1 MRRCFYIFIDYI
13 GNEHSPPVHFEI
25 YISTDIKTHVLIY
38 YKLYVIIYR
47 LKYIERFGMQKYRLE
62 IDNIFVEKGKLNIE
76 ATAEFEINPLAT
88 VPKIRLLFCGQ
99 GQTRRFPL
107 PVQECT
113 KENGICTAKA
123 QYSYNLYYLFYE
135 QTLTE
140 PAVLTFDLAY
150 GANEYEA
157 VDFIV
162 KSCDNE
168 HLKLDGNRVII
179 DNKIKYHKQHFG
191 LQDLTKRSTYTI
203 TLKKPI
209 VKLLNIYYKK
219 YWKMPVKM
227 NRVTFISGRRSEL
240 SGNEKFVYDKLKDIK
255 GIDFQ
260 FLMFSSA
267 KGHYNIENI
276 KKFFELYTTSRVVI
290 VDDYFRMLNI
300 VPKKDDVKLF
310 QLWHACGAFKTFGF
324 TRIGKDG
331 GPRQWAK
338 NHRMYDYAI
347 VSSKNIAK
355 HYAEGFGIPDS
366 CVLPSGVPRTDIF
379 CDSGYKEKT
388 RTTFFE
394 KYPQLKNKKIILF
407 APTFRGKGQM
417 SAYYP
422 ADKFNPNEI
431 CSALGED
438 YAIIIKLHP
447 FCKEKYEVDKKYK
460 DRIIDLSNADELN
473 DLLFVT
479 DLLITDYSSVV
490 FEASLL
496 DIPMLFYAFDLDEYI
511 ENRDFYYDFK
521 EFIPGKTVFSQDELI
536 KAVQSNDFESEKVE
550 KFKHTF
556 FDNIDGQSSQR
567 VADKIISL
575 LDLEN

>member
-1 MRRCFYIFIDYI
+1 MHI
-13 GNEHSPPVHFEI
+13 
-25 YISTDIKTHVLIY
+25 LIY

-47 LKYIERFGMQKYRLE
+47 LKYIKRFGMQKYRLE

-113 KENGICTAKA
+113 KENGICKAKA

-150 GANEYEA
+150 GADEYEA
-157 VDFIV
+157 VDFTV
-162 KSCDNE
+162 ENYDNK

-219 YWKMPVKM
+219 YWKIPVKM

-276 KKFFELYTTSRVVI
+276 KSFFELYTTSRVVI

-300 VPKKDDVKLF
+300 VPKKDEVKLF

-338 NHRMYDYAI
+338 NHRMYDYAV
-347 VSSKNIAK
+347 VSSKNIVK

-366 CVLPSGVPRTDIF
+366 CILPSGVPRTDIF

-388 RTTFFE
+388 GAAFFE

-422 ADKFNPNEI
+422 TDKFNPNEI
-431 CSALGED
+431 CSALGDE

-447 FCKEKYEVDKKYK
+447 FCKEKYRIEEKYK

-521 EFIPGKTVFSQDELI
+521 EFIPGKTVFLQDELI

-550 KFKHTF
+550 KFKHKF
-556 FDNIDGQSSQR
+556 FDDIDGQSSQR
-567 VADKIISL
+567 VANKIISL
-575 LDLEN
+575 LNLEN

>member
-1 MRRCFYIFIDYI
+1 MHI
-13 GNEHSPPVHFEI
+13 
-25 YISTDIKTHVLIY
+25 LIY

-47 LKYIERFGMQKYRLE
+47 LKYIKRFGMQKYRLE

-113 KENGICTAKA
+113 KENGICKAKA

-150 GANEYEA
+150 GADEYEA
-157 VDFIV
+157 VDFTV
-162 KSCDNE
+162 KSHDNE

-276 KKFFELYTTSRVVI
+276 KRFFELYTTSRVVI

-338 NHRMYDYAI
+338 NHRMYDYAV

-388 RTTFFE
+388 RAAFFE

-422 ADKFNPNEI
+422 TDKFNPNEI
-431 CSALGED
+431 CSALGDE

-447 FCKEKYEVDKKYK
+447 FCKEKYKIEEKYK

-521 EFIPGKTVFSQDELI
+521 EFIPGKTVFLQDELI
-536 KAVQSNDFESEKVE
+536 KAVQSNDFESEKV
-550 KFKHTF
+550 KNFKHKF
-556 FDNIDGQSSQR
+556 FDDIDGQSSQR
-567 VADKIISL
+567 VANKIISL
-575 LDLEN
+575 LNLEN

>member
-1 MRRCFYIFIDYI
+1 MHI
-13 GNEHSPPVHFEI
+13 
-25 YISTDIKTHVLIY
+25 LIY

-47 LKYIERFGMQKYRLE
+47 LKYIKRFGMQKYRLE

-113 KENGICTAKA
+113 KENGICKAKA

-150 GANEYEA
+150 GADEYKA
-157 VDFIV
+157 VDFTV
-162 KSCDNE
+162 KSHDNE

-219 YWKMPVKM
+219 YWKMPIKM

-276 KKFFELYTTSRVVI
+276 KRFFELYTTSRVVI

-338 NHRMYDYAI
+338 NHRMYDYAV

-379 CDSGYKEKT
+379 CDIEYKEKT
-388 RTTFFE
+388 RAAFFE

-407 APTFRGKGQM
+407 APTFRGKGQI

-422 ADKFNPNEI
+422 TDKFNPNEI
-431 CSALGED
+431 CSALGDE

-447 FCKEKYEVDKKYK
+447 FCKEKYRIEEKYK

-521 EFIPGKTVFSQDELI
+521 DFIPGKTVFSQDELI

-550 KFKHTF
+550 KFKHKF
-556 FDNIDGQSSQR
+556 FDDIDGQSSQR
-567 VADKIISL
+567 VANKIISL
-575 LDLEN
+575 LNLEN

>member
-1 MRRCFYIFIDYI
+1 MNTVRQHIFK
-13 GNEHSPPVHFEI
+13 I
-25 YISTDIKTHVLIY
+25 YINTDIQMHILIY

-47 LKYIERFGMQKYRLE
+47 LKYIKRFGMQKYRLE
-62 IDNIFVEKGKLNIE
+62 IDNIFVKKGKLNIE

-113 KENGICTAKA
+113 KENGICKAKA

-150 GANEYEA
+150 GADEYEA
-157 VDFIV
+157 VDFTV
-162 KSCDNE
+162 KSHDNE

-276 KKFFELYTTSRVVI
+276 KRFFELYTTSRVVI

-338 NHRMYDYAI
+338 NHRMYDYAV

-366 CVLPSGVPRTDIF
+366 CILPSGVPRTDIF

-388 RTTFFE
+388 RAAFFE

-422 ADKFNPNEI
+422 TDKFNPNEI
-431 CSALGED
+431 CSALGDE

-447 FCKEKYEVDKKYK
+447 FCKEKYKIEEKYK

-521 EFIPGKTVFSQDELI
+521 EFIPGKTVFLQDELI
-536 KAVQSNDFESEKVE
+536 KAVQNNDFESEKVE
-550 KFKHTF
+550 KFKHKF
-556 FDNIDGQSSQR
+556 FDDIDGQSSQR
-567 VADKIISL
+567 VANKIISL

>member
-1 MRRCFYIFIDYI
+1 MHI
-13 GNEHSPPVHFEI
+13 
-25 YISTDIKTHVLIY
+25 LIY

-47 LKYIERFGMQKYRLE
+47 LKYIKRFGMQKYRLE

-76 ATAEFEINPLAT
+76 ATAEFKINPLAT

-140 PAVLTFDLAY
+140 PAVLTFDLTY
-150 GANEYEA
+150 GADEYKA
-157 VDFIV
+157 VDFTV
-162 KSCDNE
+162 KNCDNK

-209 VKLLNIYYKK
+209 VRLLNIYYKK

-276 KKFFELYTTSRVVI
+276 KRFFELYTTSRVVI

-338 NHRMYDYAI
+338 NHRMYDYAV

-379 CDSGYKEKT
+379 CDSRYKEKT
-388 RTTFFE
+388 RAAFFK

-422 ADKFNPNEI
+422 TDKFNPNEI
-431 CSALGED
+431 CSALGDE

-447 FCKEKYEVDKKYK
+447 FCKEKYKIEEKYK
-460 DRIIDLSNADELN
+460 DRITDLSNADELN

-536 KAVQSNDFESEKVE
+536 KAVQSNDFENEKVE
-550 KFKHTF
+550 KFKHKF
-556 FDNIDGQSSQR
+556 FDDIDGQSSQR
-567 VADKIISL
+567 VANKIISL
-575 LDLEN
+575 LNLEN

>member
-1 MRRCFYIFIDYI
+1 
-13 GNEHSPPVHFEI
+13 
-25 YISTDIKTHVLIY
+25 
-38 YKLYVIIYR
+38 
-47 LKYIERFGMQKYRLE
+47 MQKYRLE

-99 GQTRRFPL
+99 RQTRRFPL

-113 KENGICTAKA
+113 KENGICKAKA

-150 GANEYEA
+150 GADEYEA
-157 VDFIV
+157 VDFTV
-162 KSCDNE
+162 KSHDNE
-168 HLKLDGNRVII
+168 HLKLNGNRVII
-179 DNKIKYHKQHFG
+179 DDKIKYHKQHFG

-276 KKFFELYTTSRVVI
+276 KRFFELYTTSRVVI

-338 NHRMYDYAI
+338 NHRMYDYAV

-388 RTTFFE
+388 RTAFFE

-422 ADKFNPNEI
+422 IDKFNPNEI
-431 CSALGED
+431 CSALGDE

-447 FCKEKYEVDKKYK
+447 FCKEKYRIEEKYK

-521 EFIPGKTVFSQDELI
+521 EFIPGKTVFLQDELI

-550 KFKHTF
+550 KFKHKF
-556 FDNIDGQSSQR
+556 FDDIDGQSSQR
-567 VADKIISL
+567 VANKIISL
-575 LDLEN
+575 LNLEN

>member
-1 MRRCFYIFIDYI
+1 MHI
-13 GNEHSPPVHFEI
+13 
-25 YISTDIKTHVLIY
+25 LIY

-47 LKYIERFGMQKYRLE
+47 LKYIKRFGMQKYRLE

-113 KENGICTAKA
+113 KENGICKAKA

-150 GANEYEA
+150 GADEYEA
-157 VDFIV
+157 VDFTV
-162 KSCDNE
+162 ENCDNK

-240 SGNEKFVYDKLKDIK
+240 SGNEKFVYDKLNDIK

-276 KKFFELYTTSRVVI
+276 KRFFELYTTSRVVI

-338 NHRMYDYAI
+338 NHRMYDYAV
-347 VSSKNIAK
+347 VSSKNIAN

-388 RTTFFE
+388 RAAFFE

-422 ADKFNPNEI
+422 TDKFNPNEI
-431 CSALGED
+431 CSALGDE

-447 FCKEKYEVDKKYK
+447 FCKEKYKIEEKYK

-521 EFIPGKTVFSQDELI
+521 EFIPGKTVFLQDELI

-550 KFKHTF
+550 KFKHKF
-556 FDNIDGQSSQR
+556 FDDIDGQSSQR
-567 VADKIISL
+567 VANKIISL
-575 LDLEN
+575 LNLEN

>member
-1 MRRCFYIFIDYI
+1 MHI
-13 GNEHSPPVHFEI
+13 
-25 YISTDIKTHVLIY
+25 LIY

-47 LKYIERFGMQKYRLE
+47 LKYIKRFGMQKYRLE

-88 VPKIRLLFCGQ
+88 MPKIRLLFCGQ

-113 KENGICTAKA
+113 KENGICKAKA

-135 QTLTE
+135 QTLNE

-150 GANEYEA
+150 GADEYEA
-157 VDFIV
+157 VDFTV
-162 KSCDNE
+162 KSHDNE

-276 KKFFELYTTSRVVI
+276 KRFFELYTTSRVVI

-300 VPKKDDVKLF
+300 VSKKDDVKLF

-338 NHRMYDYAI
+338 NHRMYDYAV

-379 CDSGYKEKT
+379 CDNGYKEKT
-388 RTTFFE
+388 RAAFFE

-422 ADKFNPNEI
+422 TDKFNPNEI
-431 CSALGED
+431 CSALGDE

-447 FCKEKYEVDKKYK
+447 FCKEKYKIEEKYK
-460 DRIIDLSNADELN
+460 NRIIDLSNADELN

-521 EFIPGKTVFSQDELI
+521 EFIPGKTVFLQDELI

-550 KFKHTF
+550 KFKHKF
-556 FDNIDGQSSQR
+556 FDDIDGQSSQR
-567 VADKIISL
+567 VANKIISL
-575 LDLEN
+575 LNLEN

>member
-1 MRRCFYIFIDYI
+1 
-13 GNEHSPPVHFEI
+13 
-25 YISTDIKTHVLIY
+25 
-38 YKLYVIIYR
+38 
-47 LKYIERFGMQKYRLE
+47 MQKYRLE

-113 KENGICTAKA
+113 KENGICKAKA

-135 QTLTE
+135 QTLNE

-150 GANEYEA
+150 GADEYEA
-157 VDFIV
+157 VDFTV
-162 KSCDNE
+162 KSHDNE

-260 FLMFSSA
+260 FLMFSNA

-276 KKFFELYTTSRVVI
+276 KRFFELYTTSRVVI

-338 NHRMYDYAI
+338 NHRMYDYAV

-366 CVLPSGVPRTDIF
+366 CILPSGVPRTDIF

-388 RTTFFE
+388 RAAFFE

-422 ADKFNPNEI
+422 TDKFNPNEI
-431 CSALGED
+431 CSALGDE

-447 FCKEKYEVDKKYK
+447 FCKEKYSIEEKYK
-460 DRIIDLSNADELN
+460 DQIIDLSNADELN

-521 EFIPGKTVFSQDELI
+521 EFIPGKTVFLQDELI
-536 KAVQSNDFESEKVE
+536 KAVQNNDFESEKVE
-550 KFKHTF
+550 KFKHKF
-556 FDNIDGQSSQR
+556 FDDIDGQSSQR
-567 VADKIISL
+567 VANKIISL
-575 LDLEN
+575 LNLEN

>member
-1 MRRCFYIFIDYI
+1 
-13 GNEHSPPVHFEI
+13 
-25 YISTDIKTHVLIY
+25 
-38 YKLYVIIYR
+38 
-47 LKYIERFGMQKYRLE
+47 MQKYRLE

-107 PVQECT
+107 PVQKCT

-135 QTLTE
+135 QTLKE
-140 PAVLTFDLAY
+140 PAALTFDLAY
-150 GANEYEA
+150 GADEYEA
-157 VDFIV
+157 VDFAV

-240 SGNEKFVYDKLKDIK
+240 TGNEKFVYDKLKDTK

-276 KKFFELYTTSRVVI
+276 KRFFELYTTSRVVI

-300 VPKKDDVKLF
+300 VPKKNDVKLF

-388 RTTFFE
+388 RTAFFE

-447 FCKEKYEVDKKYK
+447 FCKEKYEIDKKYK

-556 FDNIDGQSSQR
+556 FDDIDGQSSQR

>member
-1 MRRCFYIFIDYI
+1 
-13 GNEHSPPVHFEI
+13 
-25 YISTDIKTHVLIY
+25 
-38 YKLYVIIYR
+38 
-47 LKYIERFGMQKYRLE
+47 MQKYRLE

-113 KENGICTAKA
+113 KENGICKAKA

-150 GANEYEA
+150 GADEYEA
-157 VDFIV
+157 VDFTV
-162 KSCDNE
+162 ENYDNK

-219 YWKMPVKM
+219 YWKIPVKM

-276 KKFFELYTTSRVVI
+276 KSFFELYTTSRVVI

-300 VPKKDDVKLF
+300 VPKKDEVKLF

-338 NHRMYDYAI
+338 NHRMYDYAV
-347 VSSKNIAK
+347 VSSKNIVK

-366 CVLPSGVPRTDIF
+366 CILPSGVPRTDIF

-388 RTTFFE
+388 GAAFFE

-422 ADKFNPNEI
+422 TDKFNPNEI
-431 CSALGED
+431 CSALGDE

-447 FCKEKYEVDKKYK
+447 FCKEKYRIEEKYK

-521 EFIPGKTVFSQDELI
+521 EFIPGKTVFLQDELI

-550 KFKHTF
+550 KFKHKF
-556 FDNIDGQSSQR
+556 FDDIDGQSSQR
-567 VADKIISL
+567 VANKIISL
-575 LDLEN
+575 LNLEN

>member
-1 MRRCFYIFIDYI
+1 
-13 GNEHSPPVHFEI
+13 
-25 YISTDIKTHVLIY
+25 
-38 YKLYVIIYR
+38 
-47 LKYIERFGMQKYRLE
+47 MQKYRLE

-113 KENGICTAKA
+113 EENGICKAKA
-123 QYSYNLYYLFYE
+123 QYGYNLYYLFYE

-150 GANEYEA
+150 GADEYKA
-157 VDFIV
+157 VDFTV
-162 KSCDNE
+162 KSHDNE

-240 SGNEKFVYDKLKDIK
+240 SGNEKFVYDKLKNIK

-276 KKFFELYTTSRVVI
+276 KRFFELYTTSRVVI

-300 VPKKDDVKLF
+300 VPKKNDVKLF

-338 NHRMYDYAI
+338 NHRMYDYAV

-366 CVLPSGVPRTDIF
+366 CILPSGVPRTDIF

-388 RTTFFE
+388 RAAFFE

-422 ADKFNPNEI
+422 TDKFNPNEI
-431 CSALGED
+431 CSALGDE

-447 FCKEKYEVDKKYK
+447 FCKKKYRIEEKYK

-521 EFIPGKTVFSQDELI
+521 EFIPGKTVFLQDKLI

-550 KFKHTF
+550 KFKHKF
-556 FDNIDGQSSQR
+556 FDDIDGQSSQR
-567 VADKIISL
+567 VANKIISL
-575 LDLEN
+575 LNLEN

>member
-1 MRRCFYIFIDYI
+1 MHI
-13 GNEHSPPVHFEI
+13 
-25 YISTDIKTHVLIY
+25 LIY

-47 LKYIERFGMQKYRLE
+47 LKYIKRFGMQKYRLE

-113 KENGICTAKA
+113 KENGICKAKA

-135 QTLTE
+135 QTLNE

-150 GANEYEA
+150 GADEYEA
-157 VDFIV
+157 VDFTV
-162 KSCDNE
+162 KNCDNK

-255 GIDFQ
+255 EIDFQ

-276 KKFFELYTTSRVVI
+276 KRFFELYTTSRVVI

-338 NHRMYDYAI
+338 NHRMYDYAV

-388 RTTFFE
+388 RAAFFK

-422 ADKFNPNEI
+422 TDKFNPNEI
-431 CSALGED
+431 CSALGDE

-447 FCKEKYEVDKKYK
+447 FCKEKYRIEEKYK

-521 EFIPGKTVFSQDELI
+521 EFIPGKTVFLQDELI

-550 KFKHTF
+550 KFKHKF
-556 FDNIDGQSSQR
+556 FDDIDGQSSQR
-567 VADKIISL
+567 VANKIISL
-575 LDLEN
+575 LNLEN

>member
-1 MRRCFYIFIDYI
+1 MHI
-13 GNEHSPPVHFEI
+13 
-25 YISTDIKTHVLIY
+25 LIY

-47 LKYIERFGMQKYRLE
+47 LKYIKRFGMQKYRLE

-113 KENGICTAKA
+113 KENGICKAKA

-157 VDFIV
+157 VDFTV
-162 KSCDNE
+162 KNCDNK

-276 KKFFELYTTSRVVI
+276 KRFFELYTTSRVVI

-338 NHRMYDYAI
+338 NHRMYDYAV

-366 CVLPSGVPRTDIF
+366 CILPSGVPRTDIF
-379 CDSGYKEKT
+379 CDNGYKEKT
-388 RTTFFE
+388 RAAFFE

-422 ADKFNPNEI
+422 TDEFNPNEI
-431 CSALGED
+431 CSALGDE

-447 FCKEKYEVDKKYK
+447 FCKEKYRIEEKYK

-521 EFIPGKTVFSQDELI
+521 EFIPGKTVFLQDELI
-536 KAVQSNDFESEKVE
+536 KAVQSNDFESEQVE
-550 KFKHTF
+550 KFKHKF
-556 FDNIDGQSSQR
+556 FDDIDGQSSQR
-567 VADKIISL
+567 VANKIISL
-575 LDLEN
+575 LNLEN

>member
-1 MRRCFYIFIDYI
+1 MHI
-13 GNEHSPPVHFEI
+13 
-25 YISTDIKTHVLIY
+25 LIY

-47 LKYIERFGMQKYRLE
+47 LKYIKRFGMQKYRLE

-99 GQTRRFPL
+99 RQTRRFPL

-113 KENGICTAKA
+113 KENGICKAKA

-150 GANEYEA
+150 GADEYEA
-157 VDFIV
+157 VDFTV
-162 KSCDNE
+162 ENYDNK

-240 SGNEKFVYDKLKDIK
+240 SGNEKFVYDKLKNIK

-276 KKFFELYTTSRVVI
+276 KRFFELYTTSRVVI

-338 NHRMYDYAI
+338 NHRMYDYAV

-366 CVLPSGVPRTDIF
+366 CILPSGVPRTDIF

-388 RTTFFE
+388 RTAFFE

-422 ADKFNPNEI
+422 TDKFNPNEI
-431 CSALGED
+431 CSALGDE

-447 FCKEKYEVDKKYK
+447 FCKEKYRIEEKYK
-460 DRIIDLSNADELN
+460 DQIIDLSNADELN

-550 KFKHTF
+550 KFKHKF
-556 FDNIDGQSSQR
+556 FDDIDGQSSQR
-567 VADKIISL
+567 VANKIISL
-575 LDLEN
+575 LNLEN

>member
-1 MRRCFYIFIDYI
+1 
-13 GNEHSPPVHFEI
+13 
-25 YISTDIKTHVLIY
+25 
-38 YKLYVIIYR
+38 
-47 LKYIERFGMQKYRLE
+47 MQNYRLE

-99 GQTRRFPL
+99 GETRRFPL

-140 PAVLTFDLAY
+140 PAALTFDLAY
-150 GANEYEA
+150 GADEYEA
-157 VDFIV
+157 VDFTV
-162 KSCDNE
+162 KNCDNE
-168 HLKLDGNRVII
+168 HLKLDGNHVII

-240 SGNEKFVYDKLKDIK
+240 TGNEKFVYDKLKDIK
-255 GIDFQ
+255 GIDFR

-379 CDSGYKEKT
+379 CDGEYKSKVQT
-388 RTTFFE
+388 AFYE
-394 KYPQLKNKKIILF
+394 KYPQLKGKKIILF

-431 CSALGED
+431 CSALGDE

-447 FCKEKYEVDKKYK
+447 FCKEKYEVDEKYK

-536 KAVQSNDFESEKVE
+536 KAVQSNDFECEKVE

-556 FDNIDGQSSQR
+556 FDDIDGQSSQR

>member
-1 MRRCFYIFIDYI
+1 
-13 GNEHSPPVHFEI
+13 
-25 YISTDIKTHVLIY
+25 
-38 YKLYVIIYR
+38 
-47 LKYIERFGMQKYRLE
+47 MQKYRLV
-62 IDNIFVEKGKLNIE
+62 INNIFVEKGKLNIE
-76 ATAEFEINPLAT
+76 TTAEFEKNPLAT
-88 VPKIRLLFCGQ
+88 VPKIRLYFCGQ

-107 PVQECT
+107 PVWECT
-113 KENGICTAKA
+113 DENGVCKAKA
-123 QYSYNLYYLFYE
+123 QYSYNLYYLFYM
-135 QTLTE
+135 QTLKE

-157 VDFIV
+157 VDFSV
-162 KSCDNE
+162 ENFDGK
-168 HLKLDGNRVII
+168 HLKIDGNRVII
-179 DNKIKYHKQHFG
+179 TDKIKYHKQHFG

-209 VKLLNIYYKK
+209 VKMLNVYYKK
-219 YWKMPVKM
+219 FWKKPVKM

-240 SGNEKFVYDKLKDIK
+240 SGNEKFVYDKLKNTP

-276 KKFFELYTTSRVVI
+276 KKFFGLYATSRVVI

-338 NHRMYDYAI
+338 NHRMYDYAV

-379 CDSGYKEKT
+379 CDGEYKAKA
-388 RTTFFE
+388 RTAFFE

-422 ADKFNPNEI
+422 ADKFDPNEI
-431 CSALGED
+431 CAALDEK

-447 FCKEKYEVDKKYK
+447 FCKEKYIIDEKYK
-460 DRIIDLSNADELN
+460 GRIIDLSNADELN

-521 EFIPGKTVFSQDELI
+521 EFIPGKTVKTQNELVT
-536 KAVQSNDFESEKVE
+536 AVKNSDFESEKIE
-550 KFKHTF
+550 NFKHTF
-556 FDNIDGQSSQR
+556 FDDIDGKSSQR

-575 LDLEN
+575 LNLES

>member
-1 MRRCFYIFIDYI
+1 MHI
-13 GNEHSPPVHFEI
+13 
-25 YISTDIKTHVLIY
+25 LIY

-47 LKYIERFGMQKYRLE
+47 LKYIKRFGMQKYRLE

-113 KENGICTAKA
+113 KENGICKAKA

-150 GANEYEA
+150 GANEYET
-157 VDFIV
+157 VDFTV
-162 KSCDNE
+162 KSHDNE

-276 KKFFELYTTSRVVI
+276 KRFFELYTTSRVVI

-338 NHRMYDYAI
+338 NHRMYDYAV

-388 RTTFFE
+388 RAAFFE

-422 ADKFNPNEI
+422 TDKFNPNEI
-431 CSALGED
+431 CSALGDE

-447 FCKEKYEVDKKYK
+447 FCKEKYKIEEKYK
-460 DRIIDLSNADELN
+460 NRIIDLSNADELN

-521 EFIPGKTVFSQDELI
+521 EFIPGKTVFLQDELI

-550 KFKHTF
+550 KFKHKF
-556 FDNIDGQSSQR
+556 FDDIDGQSSQR
-567 VADKIISL
+567 VANKIISL
-575 LDLEN
+575 LNLEN

>member
-1 MRRCFYIFIDYI
+1 
-13 GNEHSPPVHFEI
+13 
-25 YISTDIKTHVLIY
+25 
-38 YKLYVIIYR
+38 
-47 LKYIERFGMQKYRLE
+47 MQKYRLE

-76 ATAEFEINPLAT
+76 AIAEFEINPLAT

-113 KENGICTAKA
+113 KENGICKAKA

-150 GANEYEA
+150 GADEYEA
-157 VDFIV
+157 VDFTV
-162 KSCDNE
+162 KSHDNE

-209 VKLLNIYYKK
+209 VKFLNIYYKK

-276 KKFFELYTTSRVVI
+276 KRFFELYTTSRVVI

-338 NHRMYDYAI
+338 NHRMYDYAV

-379 CDSGYKEKT
+379 CDSKYKEKT
-388 RTTFFE
+388 RAAFFE

-422 ADKFNPNEI
+422 TDKFNPNEI
-431 CSALGED
+431 CSALGDE

-447 FCKEKYEVDKKYK
+447 FCKEKYRIEEKYK

-521 EFIPGKTVFSQDELI
+521 EFIPGKTVFLQDELI

-550 KFKHTF
+550 KFKHKF
-556 FDNIDGQSSQR
+556 FDDIDGQSSQR
-567 VADKIISL
+567 VANKIISL
-575 LDLEN
+575 LNLEN

>member
-1 MRRCFYIFIDYI
+1 MHI
-13 GNEHSPPVHFEI
+13 
-25 YISTDIKTHVLIY
+25 LIY

-47 LKYIERFGMQKYRLE
+47 LKYIKRFGMQKYRLE

-113 KENGICTAKA
+113 KENGICKAKA

-150 GANEYEA
+150 GADECEA
-157 VDFIV
+157 VDFTV
-162 KSCDNE
+162 KNCDNE

-179 DNKIKYHKQHFG
+179 DDKIKYHKQHFG

-219 YWKMPVKM
+219 YWKIPVKM

-276 KKFFELYTTSRVVI
+276 KRFFELYTTSRVVI

-338 NHRMYDYAI
+338 NHRMYDYAV

-388 RTTFFE
+388 RAAFFE

-422 ADKFNPNEI
+422 TDKFNPNEI
-431 CSALGED
+431 CSALGDE

-447 FCKEKYEVDKKYK
+447 FCKEKYRIEEKYK

-521 EFIPGKTVFSQDELI
+521 EFIPGKTVFLQDELI
-536 KAVQSNDFESEKVE
+536 KAVQNNDFESEKVE
-550 KFKHTF
+550 KFKHKF
-556 FDNIDGQSSQR
+556 FDDIDGQSSQR
-567 VADKIISL
+567 VANKIISL
-575 LDLEN
+575 LNLEN

>member
-1 MRRCFYIFIDYI
+1 MHI
-13 GNEHSPPVHFEI
+13 
-25 YISTDIKTHVLIY
+25 LIY

-47 LKYIERFGMQKYRLE
+47 LKYIKRFGMQKYRLE

-99 GQTRRFPL
+99 GQTRRFHL

-113 KENGICTAKA
+113 KENGICKAKA

-150 GANEYEA
+150 GADEYEA
-157 VDFIV
+157 VDFTV
-162 KSCDNE
+162 KSHDNE

-219 YWKMPVKM
+219 YWKMPIKM
-227 NRVTFISGRRSEL
+227 NRITFISGRRSEL

-276 KKFFELYTTSRVVI
+276 KRFFELYTTSRVVI

-338 NHRMYDYAI
+338 NHRMYDYAV

-388 RTTFFE
+388 RAAFFE

-422 ADKFNPNEI
+422 TDKFNPNEI
-431 CSALGED
+431 CSALGDE

-447 FCKEKYEVDKKYK
+447 FCKEKYEIDENLR

-521 EFIPGKTVFSQDELI
+521 EFIPGKTVFLQDELI

-550 KFKHTF
+550 KFKHKF
-556 FDNIDGQSSQR
+556 FDDIDGKSSQR

-575 LDLEN
+575 LNLEN

>member
-1 MRRCFYIFIDYI
+1 
-13 GNEHSPPVHFEI
+13 
-25 YISTDIKTHVLIY
+25 
-38 YKLYVIIYR
+38 
-47 LKYIERFGMQKYRLE
+47 MQKYQLE
-62 IDNIFVEKGKLNIE
+62 INNIFVEKGKLNIE
-76 ATAEFEINPLAT
+76 ATAKFEINPLAT

-113 KENGICTAKA
+113 KEDGICTAKA

-150 GANEYEA
+150 GADEYEA
-157 VDFIV
+157 VEFTI
-162 KSCDNE
+162 KSFDNE
-168 HLKLDGNRVII
+168 HLKIDGNHVVI
-179 DNKIKYHKQHFG
+179 DDKIKYHKQHFG

-240 SGNEKFVYDKLKDIK
+240 TGNEKFVYDKLNDTK

-276 KKFFELYTTSRVVI
+276 KRFFELYTTSRVVI

-338 NHRMYDYAI
+338 NHRMYDYAV

-355 HYAEGFGIPDS
+355 HYAEGFGIPDN

-379 CDSGYKEKT
+379 CDSEYKAKVQTAFYEKH
-388 RTTFFE
+388 
-394 KYPQLKNKKIILF
+394 PQLRGKKIILF

-422 ADKFNPNEI
+422 TDKFNPNEI
-431 CSALGED
+431 CTALGED

-447 FCKEKYEVDKKYK
+447 FCKEKYEIDESLR
-460 DRIIDLSNADELN
+460 DRIIDLSEADELN

-521 EFIPGKTVFSQDELI
+521 EFIPGKTVSTQDELI
-536 KAVQSNDFESEKVE
+536 TAVRNNDFESEKVE
-550 KFKHTF
+550 NFKHKF
-556 FDNIDGQSSQR
+556 FDDIDGKSSQR

-575 LDLEN
+575 LNLEN

>member
-1 MRRCFYIFIDYI
+1 MHI
-13 GNEHSPPVHFEI
+13 
-25 YISTDIKTHVLIY
+25 LIY

-47 LKYIERFGMQKYRLE
+47 LKYIKRFGMQKYRLE

-113 KENGICTAKA
+113 KENGICKAKA

-150 GANEYEA
+150 GADEYEA
-157 VDFIV
+157 VDFTV
-162 KSCDNE
+162 ENYDNE
-168 HLKLDGNRVII
+168 HLKLDSNRVII

-255 GIDFQ
+255 EIDFQ

-276 KKFFELYTTSRVVI
+276 KRFFELYTTSRVVI

-338 NHRMYDYAI
+338 NHRMYDYAV

-388 RTTFFE
+388 RAAFFE

-422 ADKFNPNEI
+422 TDKFNPNEI
-431 CSALGED
+431 CSALGDE

-447 FCKEKYEVDKKYK
+447 FCKEKYRIEEKYK

-521 EFIPGKTVFSQDELI
+521 EFIPGKTVFLQDELI
-536 KAVQSNDFESEKVE
+536 KAVQNNDFESEKVE
-550 KFKHTF
+550 KFKHKF
-556 FDNIDGQSSQR
+556 FDDIDGQSSQR
-567 VADKIISL
+567 VANKIISL
-575 LDLEN
+575 LNLEN

>member
-1 MRRCFYIFIDYI
+1 MHI
-13 GNEHSPPVHFEI
+13 
-25 YISTDIKTHVLIY
+25 LIY

-47 LKYIERFGMQKYRLE
+47 LKYIKRFGMQKYRLE

-150 GANEYEA
+150 GADEYEA
-157 VDFIV
+157 VDFTV
-162 KSCDNE
+162 KSHDNE

-276 KKFFELYTTSRVVI
+276 KRFFELYTTSRVVI

-338 NHRMYDYAI
+338 NHRMYDYAV

-366 CVLPSGVPRTDIF
+366 CILPSGVPRTDIF

-388 RTTFFE
+388 RAAFFE

-422 ADKFNPNEI
+422 TDKFNPNEI
-431 CSALGED
+431 CSALGDE

-447 FCKEKYEVDKKYK
+447 FCKEKYSIEEKYK
-460 DRIIDLSNADELN
+460 DQIIDLSNADELN

-521 EFIPGKTVFSQDELI
+521 EFIPGKTVFLQDELI
-536 KAVQSNDFESEKVE
+536 KAVQNNDFESEKVE
-550 KFKHTF
+550 KFKHKF
-556 FDNIDGQSSQR
+556 FDDIDGQSSQR
-567 VADKIISL
+567 VANKIISL
-575 LDLEN
+575 LNLEN

>member
-1 MRRCFYIFIDYI
+1 
-13 GNEHSPPVHFEI
+13 
-25 YISTDIKTHVLIY
+25 
-38 YKLYVIIYR
+38 
-47 LKYIERFGMQKYRLE
+47 MQKYRLE
-62 IDNIFVEKGKLNIE
+62 INNINVEKGKLNIGV
-76 ATAEFEINPLAT
+76 TAQFEKNPLAT

-107 PVQECT
+107 PVFECSE
-113 KENGICTAKA
+113 ENGICTAKA
-123 QYSYNLYYLFYE
+123 EYSYNLYYLFYE
-135 QTLTE
+135 QTLKEKVT
-140 PAVLTFDLAY
+140 LTFDLAY
-150 GANEYEA
+150 GAQEYKA
-157 VDFIV
+157 VEFSV
-162 KSCDNE
+162 QNYDNA
-168 HLKLDGNRVII
+168 HIQIDGNRVLI

-191 LQDLTKRSTYTI
+191 IKDLTKRSTYTI
-203 TLKKPI
+203 TIKKPF
-209 VKLLNIYYKK
+209 VKLLNIYYKHFQ
-219 YWKMPVKM
+219 KMPVKM

-240 SGNEKFVYDKLKDIK
+240 TGNEKFVYDKLKSNPN
-255 GIDFQ
+255 IDFQ

-267 KGHYNIENI
+267 RGHYNIENI
-276 KKFFELYTTSRVVI
+276 KKFFELYATSRVVI

-338 NHRMYDYAI
+338 NHRMYDYAV
-347 VSSKNIAK
+347 VSSKNIVK

-379 CDSGYKEKT
+379 CDSEYKAKA
-388 RTTFFE
+388 RTAFFDR
-394 KYPQLKNKKIILF
+394 YPKLKDKKIILF

-422 ADKFNPNEI
+422 TDRFNPNEI
-431 CSALGED
+431 CSALGEE

-447 FCKEKYEVDKKYK
+447 FCKEKYEIEEKYK
-460 DRIIDLSNADELN
+460 DRIIDMSQADELN

-521 EFIPGKTVFSQDELI
+521 EFIPGKTVATQAELI
-536 KAVQSNDFESEKVE
+536 AAVQSNDFESEKVE

-556 FDNIDGQSSQR
+556 FDEIDGRSSQR

>member
-1 MRRCFYIFIDYI
+1 MHI
-13 GNEHSPPVHFEI
+13 
-25 YISTDIKTHVLIY
+25 LIY

-47 LKYIERFGMQKYRLE
+47 LKYIKRFGMQKYRLE

-113 KENGICTAKA
+113 KENGICKAKA

-150 GANEYEA
+150 GADEYEA
-157 VDFIV
+157 VDFTV
-162 KSCDNE
+162 ENYDNK

-219 YWKMPVKM
+219 YWKIPVKM

-276 KKFFELYTTSRVVI
+276 KRFFELYTTSRVVI

-300 VPKKDDVKLF
+300 VPKKDEVKLF

-338 NHRMYDYAI
+338 NHRMYDYAV
-347 VSSKNIAK
+347 VSSKNIVK

-366 CVLPSGVPRTDIF
+366 CILPSGVPRTDIF

-388 RTTFFE
+388 GAAFFE

-422 ADKFNPNEI
+422 TDKFNPNEI
-431 CSALGED
+431 CSALGDE

-447 FCKEKYEVDKKYK
+447 FCKEKYRIEEKYK

-521 EFIPGKTVFSQDELI
+521 EFIPGKTVFLQDELI

-550 KFKHTF
+550 NFKHKF
-556 FDNIDGQSSQR
+556 FDDIDGQSSQR
-567 VADKIISL
+567 VANKIISL
-575 LDLEN
+575 LNLEN

>member
-1 MRRCFYIFIDYI
+1 MHI
-13 GNEHSPPVHFEI
+13 
-25 YISTDIKTHVLIY
+25 LIY

-47 LKYIERFGMQKYRLE
+47 LKYIKRFGMQKYRLE

-113 KENGICTAKA
+113 KENGICKAKA

-150 GANEYEA
+150 GADEYET
-157 VDFIV
+157 VDFTV
-162 KSCDNE
+162 KNCDNE

-276 KKFFELYTTSRVVI
+276 KRFFELYTTSRVVI

-338 NHRMYDYAI
+338 NHRMYDYAV
-347 VSSKNIAK
+347 VSSKNISK
-355 HYAEGFGIPDS
+355 HYAEGFGISDS
-366 CVLPSGVPRTDIF
+366 CILPSGVPRTDIF

-388 RTTFFE
+388 RAAFFE

-422 ADKFNPNEI
+422 TDKFNPNEI
-431 CSALGED
+431 CSALGDE

-447 FCKEKYEVDKKYK
+447 FCKEKYRIEEKYK

-521 EFIPGKTVFSQDELI
+521 EFIPGKTVFLQDELI

-550 KFKHTF
+550 NFKHKF
-556 FDNIDGQSSQR
+556 FDDIDGQSSQR
-567 VADKIISL
+567 VANKIISL
-575 LDLEN
+575 LNLEN

>member
-1 MRRCFYIFIDYI
+1 MHI
-13 GNEHSPPVHFEI
+13 
-25 YISTDIKTHVLIY
+25 LIY

-47 LKYIERFGMQKYRLE
+47 LKYIKRFGMQKYRLE

-76 ATAEFEINPLAT
+76 AIAEFEINPLAT

-113 KENGICTAKA
+113 KENGICKAKA

-150 GANEYEA
+150 GADEYEA
-157 VDFIV
+157 VDFTV
-162 KSCDNE
+162 KSHDNE

-255 GIDFQ
+255 EIDFQ

-276 KKFFELYTTSRVVI
+276 KRFFELYTTSRVVI

-338 NHRMYDYAI
+338 NHRMYDYAV
-347 VSSKNIAK
+347 VSSKNIVK

-366 CVLPSGVPRTDIF
+366 CILPSGVPRTDIF

-388 RTTFFE
+388 GAAFFE

-422 ADKFNPNEI
+422 TDKFNPNEI
-431 CSALGED
+431 CSALGDE

-447 FCKEKYEVDKKYK
+447 FCKEKYRIEEKYK

-521 EFIPGKTVFSQDELI
+521 EFIPGKTVFLQDELI

-550 KFKHTF
+550 KFKHKF
-556 FDNIDGQSSQR
+556 FDDIDGQSSQR
-567 VADKIISL
+567 VANKIISL
-575 LDLEN
+575 LNLEN

>member
-1 MRRCFYIFIDYI
+1 
-13 GNEHSPPVHFEI
+13 
-25 YISTDIKTHVLIY
+25 
-38 YKLYVIIYR
+38 
-47 LKYIERFGMQKYRLE
+47 MQNYRLE

-150 GANEYEA
+150 GADEYEA
-157 VDFIV
+157 VDFTV
-162 KSCDNE
+162 KNCDGK
-168 HLKLDGNRVII
+168 HLKIDGNRVII

-240 SGNEKFVYDKLKDIK
+240 TGNEKFVYDKLKDIK

-379 CDSGYKEKT
+379 CDSGYKEKAKAA
-388 RTTFFE
+388 FFE
-394 KYPQLKNKKIILF
+394 KYPQLKGKKIILF

-431 CSALGED
+431 CSALGDE

-447 FCKEKYEVDKKYK
+447 FCKEKYEVDEKYK

-521 EFIPGKTVFSQDELI
+521 EFIPGKTVFSQNELI

-556 FDNIDGQSSQR
+556 FDDIDGQSSQR

>member
-1 MRRCFYIFIDYI
+1 
-13 GNEHSPPVHFEI
+13 
-25 YISTDIKTHVLIY
+25 
-38 YKLYVIIYR
+38 
-47 LKYIERFGMQKYRLE
+47 MQKYRLE

-113 KENGICTAKA
+113 KENGICKAKA

-157 VDFIV
+157 VDFTV
-162 KSCDNE
+162 KNCDNK

-227 NRVTFISGRRSEL
+227 NRVTFKSGRRSEL

-276 KKFFELYTTSRVVI
+276 KRFFELYTTSRVVI

-338 NHRMYDYAI
+338 NHRMYDYAV

-379 CDSGYKEKT
+379 CDNGYKEKT
-388 RTTFFE
+388 RAAFFE

-422 ADKFNPNEI
+422 TDKFNPNEI
-431 CSALGED
+431 CSALGDE

-447 FCKEKYEVDKKYK
+447 FCKEKYKIEEKYK

-521 EFIPGKTVFSQDELI
+521 EFIPGKTVFLQDELI

-550 KFKHTF
+550 KFKHKF
-556 FDNIDGQSSQR
+556 FDDIDGQSSQR
-567 VADKIISL
+567 VANKIISL
-575 LDLEN
+575 LNLEN

>member
-1 MRRCFYIFIDYI
+1 MHI
-13 GNEHSPPVHFEI
+13 
-25 YISTDIKTHVLIY
+25 LIY

-47 LKYIERFGMQKYRLE
+47 LKYIKRFGMQKYRLE

-76 ATAEFEINPLAT
+76 AIAEFEINPLAT

-113 KENGICTAKA
+113 KENGICKAKA

-150 GANEYEA
+150 GADEYEA
-157 VDFIV
+157 VDFTV
-162 KSCDNE
+162 KSHDNE

-255 GIDFQ
+255 EIDFQ

-276 KKFFELYTTSRVVI
+276 KRFFELYTTSRVVI

-338 NHRMYDYAI
+338 NHRMYDYAV
-347 VSSKNIAK
+347 VSSKNISK

-366 CVLPSGVPRTDIF
+366 CILPSGVPRTDIF

-388 RTTFFE
+388 RAAFFK

-422 ADKFNPNEI
+422 TDKFNPNEI
-431 CSALGED
+431 CSALGDE

-447 FCKEKYEVDKKYK
+447 FCKEKYRIEEKYK

-521 EFIPGKTVFSQDELI
+521 EFIPGKTVFLQDELI

-550 KFKHTF
+550 KFKHKF
-556 FDNIDGQSSQR
+556 FDDIDGQSSQR
-567 VADKIISL
+567 VANKIISL
-575 LDLEN
+575 LNLEN

>member
-1 MRRCFYIFIDYI
+1 MHI
-13 GNEHSPPVHFEI
+13 
-25 YISTDIKTHVLIY
+25 LIY

-47 LKYIERFGMQKYRLE
+47 LKYIKRFGMQKYRLE

-113 KENGICTAKA
+113 KENGICKAKA

-150 GANEYEA
+150 GADEYET
-157 VDFIV
+157 VDFTV
-162 KSCDNE
+162 KNCDNE

-276 KKFFELYTTSRVVI
+276 KRFFELYTTSRVVI

-338 NHRMYDYAI
+338 NHRMYDYAV

-388 RTTFFE
+388 RAAFFK

-422 ADKFNPNEI
+422 TDKFNPNEI
-431 CSALGED
+431 CSALGDE

-447 FCKEKYEVDKKYK
+447 FCKEKYKIEEKYK

-521 EFIPGKTVFSQDELI
+521 EFIPGKTVFLQDELI
-536 KAVQSNDFESEKVE
+536 KAVQSNDFENEKVE
-550 KFKHTF
+550 KFKHKF
-556 FDNIDGQSSQR
+556 FDDIDGQSSQR
-567 VADKIISL
+567 VANKIISL
-575 LDLEN
+575 LNLEN

>member
-1 MRRCFYIFIDYI
+1 MHI
-13 GNEHSPPVHFEI
+13 
-25 YISTDIKTHVLIY
+25 LIY

-47 LKYIERFGMQKYRLE
+47 LKYIKRFGMQKYRLE

-99 GQTRRFPL
+99 GQTRRIPL

-113 KENGICTAKA
+113 KENGICKAKA

-150 GANEYEA
+150 GADEYET
-157 VDFIV
+157 VDFTV
-162 KSCDNE
+162 KSHDNE

-276 KKFFELYTTSRVVI
+276 KRFFELYTTSRVVI

-338 NHRMYDYAI
+338 NHRMYDYAV

-388 RTTFFE
+388 RAAFFE

-422 ADKFNPNEI
+422 TDKFNPNEI
-431 CSALGED
+431 CSALGDE

-447 FCKEKYEVDKKYK
+447 FCKEKYRIEEKYK

-521 EFIPGKTVFSQDELI
+521 EFIPGKTVFLQDELI

-550 KFKHTF
+550 KFKHKF
-556 FDNIDGQSSQR
+556 FDDIDGQSSQR
-567 VADKIISL
+567 VANKIISL
-575 LDLEN
+575 LNLEN